1 MRLRSIDRAVLG
13 ALLPSG
19 ASPLL
24 RQGLL
29 DTGFEA
35 FLVDFDAAAPTDFC
49 RIFRLALVA
58 AGWVAPPLIGHAPPM
73 SRLNSGDRERALAA
87 MNESRLPDSGPDLP
101 AYGCPGNT
109 GPGTDADHPGPLP
122 GRQYGDQLGNHAAAT
137 GGCLAGMGG
146 RSRPRVCPAIRCR
159 GARL

>member
-58 AGWVAPPLIGHAPPM
+58 AGWVAPLLIGHAPPM
-73 SRLNSGDRERALAA
+73 SRLNSGDRESAGGNERVTPSRVASARDCLEDRRQPPLRRAA
-87 MNESRLPDSGPDLP
+87 
-101 AYGCPGNT
+101 
-109 GPGTDADHPGPLP
+109 
-122 GRQYGDQLGNHAAAT
+122 
-137 GGCLAGMGG
+137 
-146 RSRPRVCPAIRCR
+146 
-159 GARL
+159 